1 MGFLH
6 CVPLWSCEIGPW
18 SIFFGPRPS
27 SFSRLT
33 LPETKPYQSTL
44 LKTLCQINVQQTCPK
59 PADGYQDVPDEPKRP
74 SLAGTFTFMEAR

>member
-1 MGFLH
+1 MYLYGVARL
-6 CVPLWSCEIGPW
+6 VRGPY
-18 SIFFGPRPS
+18 
-27 SFSRLT
+27 FSVLAHHLSQRR

-59 PADGYQDVPDEPKRP
+59 PADEYQDVPDEPKRP